1 MSLHDGLIAL
11 LHEPSPCCLITLMP
25 GGSGQPRPGEGPRVE
40 AMDVR
45 LFGQLEVA
53 DGGVALA
60 VRGAKQRA
68 LLALLALHRGEP
80 VSADW
85 LIDVLWGDG
94 LAANP
99 ANALQAQV
107 GQLRRTL
114 GAGAIVTT
122 EAGYAL
128 AVGPDEVDVVR
139 FEQLVARGRRL
150 AEAGEMAQASA
161 VLGEALGLRRGEP
174 LAEFA
179 YAGFADAERA
189 QLNELTLVAI
199 EARAGADLVL
209 GRHGEL
215 AGDLEA
221 VCQQHPLRE
230 RMWELLILALYRA
243 GRQAEALRAYT
254 EVRDRLVGELG
265 IDPGPALRELQAR
278 ILAQDSSL
286 APAAAPAPVR
296 AAAPAAG
303 GNLRERLSSFV
314 GRDAELDQL
323 REAVRASRLVTLT
336 GPGGTGKTRLAV
348 EAAAA
353 LRAQYQDGA
362 WLVELAR
369 VAAPGG
375 VAPAVAGAL
384 GAVASALGSPQPPGS
399 VVQIIVRHLAGRSL
413 VVVLDNCEHVI
424 AEAAALADTL
434 AGAVPGLRLI
444 ATSREALS
452 IPGEVLVPV
461 GGLAIPAAVELFGD
475 RARAVQ
481 PGFLADGQAGDVIED
496 ICRRL
501 DGLPLAVELAA
512 ARLRALPLA
521 TLAERLDDRFRLL
534 TGGARTA
541 LPRQQT
547 LRAVV
552 DWSYDLLF
560 EDERRLFARLA
571 AFTGG
576 CDLAAAEAIC
586 ADDQVPAGEIL
597 DVLSRLV
604 DKSLVTGPGTGG
616 DARFSQLQTLWQ
628 YGRDRLGESG
638 EADAMRARHGAYYR
652 RMAQGA
658 HDGLRGA
665 TGPGWRDR
673 LASESGNLRAALDW
687 FISNGNADAALSL
700 ASGIAW
706 LWFINGDFAEG
717 ARWLGDALGAS
728 GQRHPDLGATAR
740 IWHGYCV
747 GMSSSPAAGVAE
759 CEEAVA
765 ALRASGDPGRL
776 GEALVL
782 CATVQVFAH
791 QFRRSL
797 ETLGEAQDLL
807 EAAGDGW
814 LLAIHDLIV
823 AWNLVSSGRLEDAE
837 PAARSSL
844 ERFDAEGE
852 VLAVVSP
859 LNALAGIAEARGDL
873 HAASAAYEALL
884 ERCRATGQPLQVPFS
899 LVALAGLRARQG
911 DDAAADGLYQEAIG
925 CSVNPWLSADA
936 MVGQAAAARRLGDLA
951 RARALLDAAGS
962 HYRHVDL
969 PAGPPRVLAGLAWWA
984 LAAGQPD
991 AAAAFAADAAER
1003 ASASGDPAT
1012 QLLADTAMAAV
1023 TAVTH
1028 PTRHNAEV
1036 FAALTQQRAQGR
1048 AYRSLT
1054 DEPDV
1059 AALAAR
1065 LALPAL

>member
-1 MSLHDGLIAL
+1 M
-11 LHEPSPCCLITLMP
+11 
-25 GGSGQPRPGEGPRVE
+25 
-40 AMDVR
+40 R
-45 LFGQLEVA
+45 LFGQLEAA

-80 VSADW
+80 VSADR

-94 LAANP
+94 QSANP
-99 ANALQAQV
+99 VNALQAQI

-139 FEQLVARGRRL
+139 FEQLVAKGRRL

-161 VLGEALGLRRGEP
+161 TLGEALGLRRGEP

-179 YAGFADAERA
+179 YAGFAEAERA
-189 QLNELTLVAI
+189 QLDELALVAI
-199 EARAGADLVL
+199 ETRAGADLVL

-215 AGDLEA
+215 AGELEA
-221 VCQQHPLRE
+221 QCAQHPLRE
-230 RMWELLILALYRA
+230 RLWELLILALYRA
-243 GRQAEALRAYT
+243 GRQADALRAYS
-254 EVRDRLVGELG
+254 EVRDRLVDELG

-278 ILAQDSSL
+278 ILAQDPSL
-286 APAAAPAPVR
+286 AAASPAPVR
-296 AAAPAAG
+296 AAAPAVA
-303 GNLRERLSSFV
+303 GNLRERLSSFI
-314 GRDAELDQL
+314 GRDAELEQL
-323 REAVRASRLVTLT
+323 LGSVRFCRLVTLT

-353 LRAQYQDGA
+353 LRAEYPDGA
-362 WLVELAR
+362 WLVELAS
-369 VAAPGG
+369 VAEADG
-375 VAPAVAGAL
+375 VGPAVAGAL
-384 GAVASALGSPQPPGS
+384 GAVASALGNPEPAGS
-399 VVQIIVRHLAGRSL
+399 AAKLIVRHLAGRCL

-424 AEAAALADTL
+424 AEAAELADTL

-444 ATSREALS
+444 ATSREALGV
-452 IPGEVLVPV
+452 PGEVLVPV
-461 GGLAIPAAVELFGD
+461 GGLAVPAAVELFAH

-481 PGFLADGQAGDVIED
+481 PGFLADGPASDVIED

-571 AFTGG
+571 TFTGG

-604 DKSLVTGPGTGG
+604 DKSLVTGPGAGG
-616 DARFSQLQTLWQ
+616 EARFSQLQTLWQ

-638 EADAMRARHGAYYR
+638 EADAMRARHGAYYLQ
-652 RMAQGA
+652 MASEA

-665 TGPGWRDR
+665 TGPVWRDR
-673 LASESGNLRAALDW
+673 ITSEWGNLRAALHW
-687 FISNGNADAALSL
+687 FIAAGDADAALSL

-706 LWFINGDFAEG
+706 LWFINGNFAEG
-717 ARWLGDALGAS
+717 ARWLGDALGAD
-728 GQRHPDLGATAR
+728 GARRAELEATAR
-740 IWHGYCV
+740 VWHGYCV
-747 GMSSSPAAGVAE
+747 GMSASPAAGVVE

-765 ALRASGDPGRL
+765 VLRAAGSGARL
-776 GEALVL
+776 AEALVL
-782 CATVQVFAH
+782 YAAVLGWA
-791 QFRRSL
+791 L
-797 ETLGEAQDLL
+797 EFGRALEVLGEARDLL
-807 EAAGDGW
+807 EPSGDGW
-814 LLAIHDLIV
+814 ILATHDLMV
-823 AWNLVSSGRLEDAE
+823 AWNLLSLGRLEDAE
-837 PAARSSL
+837 PVVRSSL

-852 VLAVVSP
+852 VLVVVSP
-859 LNALAGIAEARGDL
+859 LHALASIAEARGDL
-873 HAASAAYEALL
+873 DAASAAYEDLL
-884 ERCRATGQPLQVPFS
+884 KRCRATRQRIHVPLC
-899 LVALAGLRARQG
+899 LVALGALRARQG
-911 DDAAADGLYQEAIG
+911 DDAAADRLYQEATG
-925 CSVNPWLSADA
+925 CSSSSWLSADA
-936 MVGQAAAARRLGDLA
+936 MVGQAAVARRLGDLA
-951 RARALLDAAGS
+951 RARTLLDAAGNQ
-962 HYRHVDL
+962 YRQLDFPV
-969 PAGPPRVLAGLAWWA
+969 GPPTVLAGLAWWA
-984 LAAGQPD
+984 LAAGRLGD
-991 AAAAFAADAAER
+991 ATVFAADAAEG
-1003 ASASGDPAT
+1003 AAASGDPAT
-1012 QLLADTAMAAV
+1012 QLLADTAVAAV
-1023 TAVTH
+1023 KAAAE
-1028 PTRHNAEV
+1028 PTRHNTEA
-1036 FAALTQQRAQGR
+1036 FAALAQQRAQGV
-1048 AYRSLT
+1048 AYRSRSLT
-1054 DEPDV
+1054 DDPDV

-1065 LALPAL
+1065 LALPAH